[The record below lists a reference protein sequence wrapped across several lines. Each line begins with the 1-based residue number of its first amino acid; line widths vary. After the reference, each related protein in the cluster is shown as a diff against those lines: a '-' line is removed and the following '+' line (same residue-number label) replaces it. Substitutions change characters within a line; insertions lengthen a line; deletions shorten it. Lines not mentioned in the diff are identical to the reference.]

1 MNIDGRPGVE
11 MALVKIRAQSVKPKD
26 IDSDWLDRM
35 VKRLFK
41 ALEVQLARIEAT
53 KPEDNDPKQAQ
64 VRAANVRT
72 LSAIERTLE
81 RLARLEQQR
90 AASRKVRTSA
100 RYDEIRAEIERRIDR
115 IALTFKTKGDTGQS
129 ES

>member
-1 MNIDGRPGVE
+1 MNIDGKPGVE
-11 MALVKIRAQSVKPKD
+11 MSLDEIRARGVTPED

-35 VKRLFK
+35 VQRLFK

-53 KPEDNDPKQAQ
+53 KAHDDEVKQAQ
-64 VRAANVRT
+64 VRAANVRA

-90 AASRKVRTSA
+90 AAYRKTRASA
-100 RYDEIRAEIERRIDR
+100 GYEEMRAEIERRIDR
-115 IALTFKTKGDTGQS
+115 LSLTYGPQGTAR
-129 ES
+129 EPEA